1 MSVNGRIHSIETCG
15 TVDGPGIRF
24 VVFLQGCPL
33 RCQYCHNPDTWNTQ
47 GGTSTT
53 VAELMQEILLYKS
66 YLKASGGGVT
76 VSGGEPLLQA
86 EFVAELFAACKNR
99 GIHTALDTSGFSSL
113 EKARPALDA
122 SDLVLLDM
130 KAHDPHRFR
139 EITGADIGPVRKV
152 LDYLRAHGTPVW
164 IRFVQVPGLTDDLE
178 DIRAMAAYLAGFE
191 NIQKV
196 EVNPFHKMGE
206 YKWQQLGLA
215 YTLGDTPAAD
225 PRDVERTKAIFA
237 EAGLYAP

>member
-1 MSVNGRIHSIETCG
+1 M
-15 TVDGPGIRF
+15 
-24 VVFLQGCPL
+24 
-33 RCQYCHNPDTWNTQ
+33 
-47 GGTSTT
+47 T

-86 EFVAELFAACKNR
+86 EFVAELFTACKHR
-99 GIHTALDTSGFSSL
+99 GIHTALDTSGFSPL
-113 EKARPALDA
+113 EKAKAALDA

-130 KAHDPHRFR
+130 KAHDPGLFK
-139 EITGADIGPVRKV
+139 EVTGADVVPVRKV
-152 LDYLRAHGTPVW
+152 LDYLRARGTPVW

-215 YTLGDTPAAD
+215 YKLGDTPAAD

-237 EAGLYAP
+237 EAGLRAP